1 MQLTEAAIDPAFIDD
16 NDPRVLL
23 QLNQDA
29 VDDMSCSWQPSQRDE
44 DMGQAGATGSVGA
57 TAHDVQP

>member
-1 MQLTEAAIDPAFIDD
+1 MHTMHAWLTVQT

-23 QLNQDA
+23 RLNQDA
-29 VDDMSCSWQPSQRDE
+29 MDDISCSWQPSQGDE
-44 DMGQAGATGSVGA
+44 DMGQAGATESLGA